1 MENKLDLILKELQKI
16 FNQIDEKFAQVDTK
30 FEQIDNRFEQIDNRI
45 DNLSTEIG
53 ALHRTFFKLEVD
65 SQKNFN
71 LLFDSNKIHNDK
83 ELLFENQ
90 LYRLNDQLDNTNF
103 RVSVLEDTSIKA

>member
-16 FNQIDEKFAQVDTK
+16 FNQIEDK
-30 FEQIDNRFEQIDNRI
+30 FEQVDNRI

-53 ALHRTFFKLEVD
+53 ALHRTFFKFEVD

-71 LLFDSNKIHNDK
+71 LLFDSNNTHNDK
-83 ELLFENQ
+83 ELLSENQ

-103 RVSVLEDTSIKA
+103 RVSILEDTSIKV